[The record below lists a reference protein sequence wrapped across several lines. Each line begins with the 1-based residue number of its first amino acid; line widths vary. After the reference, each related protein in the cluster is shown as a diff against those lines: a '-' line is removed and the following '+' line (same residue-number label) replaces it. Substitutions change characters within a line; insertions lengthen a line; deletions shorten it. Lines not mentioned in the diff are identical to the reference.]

1 MKSCLTLA
9 AFCVAVALLLASY
22 SWMLVQSDPAT
33 AARRAAE
40 AAWQEH
46 VYKLDVQERERRA
59 AQWADLS
66 ATVMPAAKVA
76 GVLLILLVP
85 VALALAGVE
94 LRRELRHRRETVRID
109 SHGLLPVP
117 RSRWEQGAYDGHAL
131 AAVGGYHSAQMEAA
145 RNPALPPAPEGVR
158 SVRYDV
164 RPAAPRLATP
174 TETTAPTLA
183 PPAPVLVPSFGAL
196 LAGGIL
202 GGDERRL
209 LMGYDV
215 DGGKLWSKGLGS
227 LFSFGLAGLQGT
239 GKTTTTRFVLAQAA
253 LQGARLVII
262 DPHRDTAGEESLAGT
277 LAPLRPAFAIE
288 PAADD
293 DEIREAL
300 RLIHAEIDAREHGA
314 RGPILIWA
322 VDEWTDLGRRRVAD
336 ELRDTARR
344 VSTVGRKLGV
354 YAAIS
359 GQGWTKE
366 SAGEV
371 RDYLTAAY
379 VHKLRPPVA
388 RLLAPG
394 IPSDVWTLE
403 PGQAYLDQTTGG
415 RHLVRIPDTTA
426 ADLGQVARL
435 LPPPAPLVG
444 ERTDERVDEPQECD
458 LEASTE
464 RIMPFRPP
472 ARPPARVSLLAKAEA
487 AALPLTEDERGIL
500 QRLDKGE
507 TPAAIAKADTGSAV
521 ADGRPY
527 RRRRGEVERLQ
538 QLVEGWPEGQVWA
551 DDDAHS
557 EEG

>member
-1 MKSCLTLA
+1 MKSCLTLSAFLVA
-9 AFCVAVALLLASY
+9 AALLLASC

-40 AAWQEH
+40 AAWQER
-46 VYKLDVQERERRA
+46 VYQLDVQERQRRA

-76 GVLLILLVP
+76 GVLLVLMVP
-85 VALALAGVE
+85 ITLALASVE
-94 LRRELRHRRETVRID
+94 LRRELRHRRETVQVDGR
-109 SHGLLPVP
+109 GLLPVP
-117 RSRWEQGAYDGHAL
+117 RARWEQGAYDGHAL
-131 AAVGGYHSAQMEAA
+131 AAVGGYHAAQVEAA

-164 RPAAPRLATP
+164 RPATPRLTTP
-174 TETTAPTLA
+174 TETTAPALA

-209 LMGYDV
+209 LMGYDM
-215 DGGKLWSKGLGS
+215 DGGKLWGKGFNS
-227 LFSFGLAGLQGT
+227 LFSFGVGGLQGS
-239 GKTTTTRFVLAQAA
+239 GKTTTGRFLLGQAA
-253 LQGARLVII
+253 LQGARLVIV

-277 LAPLRPAFAIE
+277 LAPLRPAFALD

-293 DEIREAL
+293 DEIGEVL
-300 RLIHAEIDAREHGA
+300 RLVHAEIDAREQGA
-314 RGPILIWA
+314 RGPILILA
-322 VDEWTDLGRRRVAD
+322 IDEWTDLQRRRVAD
-336 ELRDTARR
+336 ELRDTASR
-344 VSTVGRKLGV
+344 VSVVGRKMGV
-354 YAAIS
+354 FCALF
-359 GQGWTKE
+359 GQSWDKAT
-366 SAGEV
+366 AGQV

-379 VHKLRPPVA
+379 VHRLRPPVA

-403 PGQAYLDQTTGG
+403 PGVAYLDQTTGG

-444 ERTDERVDEPQECD
+444 ERADERTEEPP
-458 LEASTE
+458 EASTE
-464 RIMPFRPP
+464 RIMAFRPPTRPP
-472 ARPPARVSLLAKAEA
+472 ARASLLAKAET
-487 AALPLTEDERGIL
+487 AALPLTDDERGIL
-500 QRLDKGE
+500 ERLDSGM
-507 TPAAIAKADTGSAV
+507 TVAAIAKADSGSAV
-521 ADGRPY
+521 PDGRPY
-527 RRRRGEVERLQ
+527 RRRRGEVERL
-538 QLVEGWPEGQVWA
+538 VEFVAGWPEGQVWA

>member
-1 MKSCLTLA
+1 MKSCLTLSAFLVA
-9 AFCVAVALLLASY
+9 AALFLGAC
-22 SWMLVQSDPAT
+22 SWTLVQSDPAT

-40 AAWQEH
+40 AAWQER
-46 VYKLDVQERERRA
+46 VYQLDVQERQRRA

-66 ATVMPAAKVA
+66 GTMMPAAKVA
-76 GVLLILLVP
+76 GVLLVLMVP
-85 VALALAGVE
+85 ITLALAGVE

-109 SHGLLPVP
+109 ERGLLPVP
-117 RSRWEQGAYDGHAL
+117 RSRWEEGAYDGHAL
-131 AAVGGYHSAQMEAA
+131 AAVGGYHSAQVEAA

-174 TETTAPTLA
+174 TETTAPALA

-209 LMGYDV
+209 LMGYDA
-215 DGGKLWSKGLGS
+215 DGGKLWGKGFNS
-227 LFSFGLAGLQGT
+227 LFSFGVGGLQGS
-239 GKTTTTRFVLAQAA
+239 GKTTTGRFLLGQAA
-253 LQGARLVII
+253 LQGARLVIV
-262 DPHRDTAGEESLAGT
+262 DPHRDTGEESLAGT
-277 LAPLRPAFAIE
+277 LAPLRPAFALD

-300 RLIHAEIDAREHGA
+300 RLIHAEIDSRERGA

-322 VDEWTDLGRRRVAD
+322 VDEWTDLARRRVAD

-444 ERTDERVDEPQECD
+444 ERMGERADERTEEPP
-458 LEASTE
+458 EASTE
-464 RIMPFRPP
+464 RIMAFRPP

-487 AALPLTEDERGIL
+487 SALPLTDDERGIL

-538 QLVEGWPEGQVWA
+538 QLVEQWPEGEVWA

>member
-1 MKSCLTLA
+1 MKSCLTLSAFLVA
-9 AFCVAVALLLASY
+9 AALLLASC

-40 AAWQEH
+40 AAWQER
-46 VYKLDVQERERRA
+46 VYQLDVQERQRRA

-66 ATVMPAAKVA
+66 GTMMPAAKVA
-76 GVLLILLVP
+76 GVLLVLMVP
-85 VALALAGVE
+85 ITLALAAVE

-109 SHGLLPVP
+109 ERGLLPVP
-117 RSRWEQGAYDGHAL
+117 RARWEEGAYDGHAL
-131 AAVGGYHSAQMEAA
+131 AAVGGYHSAQVEAA

-196 LAGGIL
+196 LAGGII

-227 LFSFGLAGLQGT
+227 LFSFGLAGVQGT

-253 LQGARLVII
+253 LQGARLVIV
-262 DPHRDTAGEESLAGT
+262 DPHRDTGEESLAGT
-277 LAPLRPAFAIE
+277 LSPLRPAFALD

-293 DEIREAL
+293 DEIRETL
-300 RLIHAEIDAREHGA
+300 RLIHAEIDSRERGA

-322 VDEWTDLGRRRVAD
+322 VDEWTDLARRRVAD

-403 PGQAYLDQTTGG
+403 PGQAYLDQTAGG

-426 ADLGQVARL
+426 ADLGEVARL
-435 LPPPAPLVG
+435 LPAPAPLVG
-444 ERTDERVDEPQECD
+444 ERADERTEEPP
-458 LEASTE
+458 EASTE

-472 ARPPARVSLLAKAEA
+472 TRPPARVSLLAKAEA
-487 AALPLTEDERGIL
+487 AALPLTDDERGIL

-521 ADGRPY
+521 PDGRPY
-527 RRRRGEVERLQ
+527 RRRRGEVERL
-538 QLVEGWPEGQVWA
+538 VEFVMGWPEGQVWA

>member
-1 MKSCLTLA
+1 MKSCLTLSAFLVA
-9 AFCVAVALLLASY
+9 AALLLASC

-40 AAWQEH
+40 AAWQER
-46 VYKLDVQERERRA
+46 VYQLDVQERQRRA
-59 AQWADLS
+59 EQWADFS
-66 ATVMPAAKVA
+66 GTMMPAAKVA
-76 GVLLILLVP
+76 SVLLVLMVP
-85 VALALAGVE
+85 ITLALAGVE

-196 LAGGIL
+196 LAGGII

-227 LFSFGLAGLQGT
+227 LFSFGLAGVQGT

-253 LQGARLVII
+253 LQGARLVIV
-262 DPHRDTAGEESLAGT
+262 DPHRDTGEESLAGT
-277 LAPLRPAFAIE
+277 LSPLRPAFALD

-293 DEIREAL
+293 DEIRETL
-300 RLIHAEIDAREHGA
+300 RLIHAEIDSRERGA

-322 VDEWTDLGRRRVAD
+322 VDEWTDLARRRVAD

-403 PGQAYLDQTTGG
+403 PGQAYLDQTAGG

-426 ADLGQVARL
+426 ADLGEVARL
-435 LPPPAPLVG
+435 LPAPAPLVG
-444 ERTDERVDEPQECD
+444 ERADERTEEPP
-458 LEASTE
+458 EASTE

-472 ARPPARVSLLAKAEA
+472 TRPPARVSLLAKAEA
-487 AALPLTEDERGIL
+487 AALPLTDDERGIL

-538 QLVEGWPEGQVWA
+538 QLVEQWPEGEVWA

>member
-1 MKSCLTLA
+1 
-9 AFCVAVALLLASY
+9 
-22 SWMLVQSDPAT
+22 
-33 AARRAAE
+33 
-40 AAWQEH
+40 
-46 VYKLDVQERERRA
+46 
-59 AQWADLS
+59 
-66 ATVMPAAKVA
+66 
-76 GVLLILLVP
+76 
-85 VALALAGVE
+85 
-94 LRRELRHRRETVRID
+94 
-109 SHGLLPVP
+109 
-117 RSRWEQGAYDGHAL
+117 
-131 AAVGGYHSAQMEAA
+131 
-145 RNPALPPAPEGVR
+145 
-158 SVRYDV
+158 
-164 RPAAPRLATP
+164 
-174 TETTAPTLA
+174 
-183 PPAPVLVPSFGAL
+183 
-196 LAGGIL
+196 
-202 GGDERRL
+202 
-209 LMGYDV
+209 MGYDA
-215 DGGKLWSKGLGS
+215 DGSKLWGKGFGS

-239 GKTTTTRFVLAQAA
+239 GKTTTGRFLLAQAA
-253 LQGARLVII
+253 LQGARLVIV
-262 DPHRDTAGEESLAGT
+262 DPHRDTGEESLAGT
-277 LAPLRPAFAIE
+277 LAPLRPAFALE

-293 DEIREAL
+293 DEILESL
-300 RLIHAEIDAREHGA
+300 RLIHAELDARERGA
-314 RGPILIWA
+314 RGPILVWA
-322 VDEWTDLGRRRVAD
+322 VDEWTDLARRRVAD

-444 ERTDERVDEPQECD
+444 ERMSERQEPAA
-458 LEASTE
+458 EASRE
-464 RIMPFRPP
+464 RIMAFRAP

-500 QRLDKGE
+500 QRLDKGVS
-507 TPAAIAKADTGSAV
+507 PAAIAKADSGSAV
-521 ADGRPY
+521 PDGRPY
-527 RRRRGEVERLQ
+527 RRRRGEVERLVA
-538 QLVEGWPEGQVWA
+538 LVEGWPEGEVWA